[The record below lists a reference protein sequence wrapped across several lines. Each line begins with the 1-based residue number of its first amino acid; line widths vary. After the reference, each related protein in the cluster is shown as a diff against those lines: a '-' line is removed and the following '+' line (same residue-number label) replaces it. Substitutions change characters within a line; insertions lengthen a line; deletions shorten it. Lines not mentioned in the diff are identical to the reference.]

1 MAGESIKLPEESPS
15 LKWLHRRANWF
26 LLPSWVGS
34 FLFHLLLALL
44 ILTFAPYWGTRGDT
58 DGDGG
63 DSFRQAG
70 IRLLPP
76 GPAGG
81 SEGTV
86 TTTGT
91 PQEEDVTTPLPASVS
106 QMPPNPQLQDATSS
120 LESLTS
126 ARLNL
131 PQTDALP
138 PVIGP
143 GVGAAGLASVNLN
156 PLVKPTG
163 VSGGSWGTGAG
174 SGGGEGDGG
183 GGGTSFMGVTGKG
196 KTFVYV
202 IDRSFSMAEDNALT
216 AAKLELMN
224 SLNRLNETQQ
234 FQVIFY
240 NNEYTV
246 LSTRGGRF
254 DFFRGTDAHRFL
266 VSEQI
271 RSITPAAGTRHLPPL
286 LEALNF
292 KPDVIFLLT
301 DGAAENALSA
311 ADLNTIRQRNR
322 HGTHIHC
329 IEFGRLEKSP
339 MADQA
344 NFLKTLARENGGQ
357 YVFRNLKPGF

>member
-1 MAGESIKLPEESPS
+1 MNGGSIDVPEGSPS
-15 LKWLHRRANWF
+15 LNSLTRRVNWF

-34 FLFHLLLALL
+34 LLFHVLLAVL
-44 ILTFAPYWGTRGDT
+44 ILTFAPYWGARGDSE
-58 DGDGG
+58 GEGG

-70 IRLLPP
+70 IQLLPP

-81 SEGTV
+81 TEGDATTSGESV
-86 TTTGT
+86 T
-91 PQEEDVTTPLPASVS
+91 EDVTTPLPTSVS
-106 QMPPNPQLQDATSS
+106 QTAPNPQLQDASPS
-120 LESLTS
+120 LDALTS

-131 PQTDALP
+131 PRSDSLP
-138 PVIGP
+138 PLIGP
-143 GVGAAGLASVNLN
+143 GVGAAGLTSVNVN
-156 PLVKPTG
+156 SLVKPTG
-163 VSGGSWGTGAG
+163 VAGGSWGSGGGT
-174 SGGGEGDGG
+174 GGGEGSGG
-183 GGGTSFMGVTGKG
+183 GGGTSFMGVSGKG

-216 AAKLELMN
+216 AAKLELMS

-240 NNEYTV
+240 NNEYA
-246 LSTRGGRF
+246 LLNTRGGRF
-254 DFFRGTDAHRFL
+254 DYFRGTDAHRFL

-301 DGAAENALSA
+301 DGASENALSA
-311 ADLNTIRQRNR
+311 ADLDAIRQRNR

-329 IEFGRLEKSP
+329 IEFSRLEKSP
-339 MADQA
+339 MVDQG
-344 NFLKTLARENGGQ
+344 NFLKTLSRENEGQ
-357 YVFRNLKPGF
+357 YVFRSLKTGF